1 MWSKK
6 FVFSFT
12 DRLYITCYIIRLRE
26 KLYYMMKIARF
37 LESYYNNIWIS
48 SLMNIYYLEKV
59 RIFDRTLNLSWIHIY
74 VYINFI
80 FIYTHTFYA
89 LIWYENVIFFKKT
102 FRYFLESQ
110 LYFLVCSKIILYI
123 CIYYLQ
129 LFAEKNIMLMFFLN
143 DQISRKTVIA
153 TLIVKF
159 INIFYQD

>member
-48 SLMNIYYLEKV
+48 SLMNIYYVEKV
-59 RIFDRTLNLSWIHIY
+59 RISDRTLNLSWIHIY

-129 LFAEKNIMLMFFLN
+129 LFAEKILCWCFSWTTRFPKRQSL
-143 DQISRKTVIA
+143 QQS
-153 TLIVKF
+153 L
-159 INIFYQD
+159 

>member
-1 MWSKK
+1 M
-6 FVFSFT
+6 
-12 DRLYITCYIIRLRE
+12 LYHQTERE
-26 KLYYMMKIARF
+26 TLLYDEDCF

-129 LFAEKNIMLMFFLN
+129 LFAEEILCWCFSWTTRFPEKQSLQQSL
-143 DQISRKTVIA
+143 
-153 TLIVKF
+153 
-159 INIFYQD
+159 